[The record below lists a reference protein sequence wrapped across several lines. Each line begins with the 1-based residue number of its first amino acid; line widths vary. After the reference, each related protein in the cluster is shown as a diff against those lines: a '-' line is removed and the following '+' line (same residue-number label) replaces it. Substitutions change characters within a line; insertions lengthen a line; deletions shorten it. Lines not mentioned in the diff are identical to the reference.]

1 MEMYEMEARV
11 ERSESH
17 FYWRSFYLSFYF
29 DQRLNNEEVAIK
41 QSFTFRLLSTYRD
54 CGASRNL
61 GRGEIGPSVLL
72 EVGGANCRILRNLPS
87 APGMQM

>member
-1 MEMYEMEARV
+1 MKWKPG
-11 ERSESH
+11 ERGRNH
-17 FYWRSFYLSFYF
+17 FNWRKLLFKLLFRI

>member
-1 MEMYEMEARV
+1 MKWKPG
-11 ERSESH
+11 ERG
-17 FYWRSFYLSFYF
+17 RNRILTGGSFYLSFYL

>member
-1 MEMYEMEARV
+1 MYEMEARG